1 VTTSSELATTLVNHQ
16 RHVHVTFPDRGACQ
30 CAAALAVS
38 SVCPRTRS
46 RRSRHC
52 SRVTTCSPMVATL
65 GTTFS
70 GNRPPEQQLA
80 VELGDDASVQHNS
93 RVGSDHLQIED
104 QHCCPRH

>member
-1 VTTSSELATTLVNHQ
+1 
-16 RHVHVTFPDRGACQ
+16 
-30 CAAALAVS
+30 
-38 SVCPRTRS
+38 
-46 RRSRHC
+46 
-52 SRVTTCSPMVATL
+52 MVATL